1 MIDSSKLRELASRYL
16 TAYADKDLD
25 DIAEMLTGN
34 VTLQDWNVSG
44 QGSDFFLNE
53 TQKNFDNAEQIEIEV
68 LQLLTTDDSVAA
80 VLAITVDGSIKL
92 DVVDVMTFD
101 SNGKMTALR
110 AYKG

>member
-16 TAYADKDLD
+16 TAYADKDLATISD
-25 DIAEMLTGN
+25 VISGH

-44 QGSDFFLNE
+44 QGSEFFLSE